1 VTDHR
6 LSIETAY
13 EEFLDVVEEDDRTD
27 PEDFAETAFYAGW
40 DYGWQDAQEYFRHG
54 GTFR

>member
-1 VTDHR
+1 MTDR
-6 LSIETAY
+6 LPIETAY
-13 EEFLDVVEEDDRTD
+13 EEFLDAVTEDDRTD